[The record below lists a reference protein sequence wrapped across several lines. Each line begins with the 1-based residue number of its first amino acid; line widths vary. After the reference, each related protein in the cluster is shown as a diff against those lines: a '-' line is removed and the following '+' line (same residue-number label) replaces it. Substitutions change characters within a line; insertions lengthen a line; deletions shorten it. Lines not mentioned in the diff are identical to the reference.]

1 MRSIR
6 KARRSISDE
15 VRLTFA
21 FTWNA
26 MGSGRIFLLG
36 EGKPGIRFYERF
48 RVKESPPVGWN
59 RRALLMFVFFA
70 IRPHAV
76 FHA

>member
-1 MRSIR
+1 MTVTSWLC
-6 KARRSISDE
+6 AHHC
-15 VRLTFA
+15 A
-21 FTWNA
+21 
-26 MGSGRIFLLG
+26 GRIFSLG

-48 RVKESPPVGWN
+48 RVKESSPVGWN
-59 RRALLMFVFFA
+59 RRALLTLVFFV